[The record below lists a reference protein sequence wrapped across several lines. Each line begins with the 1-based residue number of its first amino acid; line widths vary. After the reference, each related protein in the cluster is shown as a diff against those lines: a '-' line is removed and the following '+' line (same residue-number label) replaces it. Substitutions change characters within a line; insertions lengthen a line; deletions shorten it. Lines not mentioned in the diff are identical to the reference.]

1 MRSPQL
7 GQMRVDERHRRGAFT
22 DRAANPRRR
31 GCHGNGGQEVRSICV
46 APPLRIDEVRD
57 TGLLATT
64 MSLLGVC
71 VAANQIL
78 GNTKGGHQLGA
89 LVAEYQR

>member
-1 MRSPQL
+1 M
-7 GQMRVDERHRRGAFT
+7 ETEAE
-22 DRAANPRRR
+22 
-31 GCHGNGGQEVRSICV
+31 EVRSICLK
-46 APPLRIDEVRD
+46 PPLRIDEVRG

-78 GNTKGGHQLGA
+78 GNTKGGQQLA
-89 LVAEYQR
+89 LVAEYQS

>member
-1 MRSPQL
+1 M
-7 GQMRVDERHRRGAFT
+7 ETEAE
-22 DRAANPRRR
+22 
-31 GCHGNGGQEVRSICV
+31 EVRSICLT
-46 APPLRIDEVRD
+46 PPLRIDEVRD

-78 GNTKGGHQLGA
+78 GDTKGGQQLA
-89 LVAEYQR
+89 LVAEYQSLTP

>member
-1 MRSPQL
+1 MHPSTSARMSWK
-7 GQMRVDERHRRGAFT
+7 RRGRGSI
-22 DRAANPRRR
+22 DLPYAA
-31 GCHGNGGQEVRSICV
+31 
-46 APPLRIDEVRD
+46 LRIDEVRD

-78 GNTKGGHQLGA
+78 GNTKGGQQLDA
-89 LVAEYQR
+89 LVAEYQS